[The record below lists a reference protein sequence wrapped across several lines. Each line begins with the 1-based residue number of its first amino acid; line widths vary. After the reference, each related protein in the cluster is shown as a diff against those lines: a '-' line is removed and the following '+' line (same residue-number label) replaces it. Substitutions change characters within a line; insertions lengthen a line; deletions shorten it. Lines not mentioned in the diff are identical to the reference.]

1 MDIIDLSVFI
11 LSFLENLKDITGVS
25 VCVCV
30 ICVFCAAVKSVFF
43 HHCGIQLTLNFRHAD
58 FSHDV
63 TTVSC
68 MRHIIIT
75 S

>member
-30 ICVFCAAVKSVFF
+30 LFVYSV
-43 HHCGIQLTLNFRHAD
+43 QLWKVCSF
-58 FSHDV
+58 
-63 TTVSC
+63 
-68 MRHIIIT
+68 IIVEY